1 VKCPCRRRKVDV
13 ACREVQIKT
22 ADVACDATC
31 LEQQDKAK
39 KVKINF
45 NTFLMKRSF
54 IVHYSCTDS
63 DCDLGLV
70 GEGGRDEGCA
80 GGSRG
85 GGAKEEAE

>member
-1 VKCPCRRRKVDV
+1 M
-13 ACREVQIKT
+13 ACREVQAKT

-31 LEQQDKAK
+31 LEQQDKAR

-45 NTFLMKRSF
+45 NTLMKRSF
-54 IVHYSCTDS
+54 IVHYSRTDS

-70 GEGGRDEGCA
+70 GERGRDEGCA